1 MKKIYILFIFA
12 SITVCAQNKILF
24 DATKAET
31 AGNADWVIDSDLF
44 NLTFSGGPASIGGN
58 ESNPQRIPTPAQSG
72 ISASTSESYWKGAL
86 SAWAVDCVKN
96 GYTVETLPY
105 NGQITFGNSS
115 NVQDLSNYKLY
126 IIDEPNIDFT
136 PAERTAII
144 SFVSNG
150 GRLFIISDHNI
161 SDRNGD
167 GIDSPV
173 ILNNLMSLNSIQA
186 NPFGITFD
194 NNNISVLTSNVAST
208 TSDPLLNGSYGN
220 VTQMKY
226 SNGSTITINTAQ
238 NASVK
243 GIIFNTGASTTGTT
257 NVMCAYATFGS
268 GKVVAI
274 GDSSVPDD
282 GSGDTGDSLYD
293 GYIADASGNH
303 QKLLMNATVW
313 LMTTALANE
322 NFDIDSFNFNIAPN
336 PIQNKQIN
344 LSFNLIS
351 SENVTISVIDSLG
364 RNVKEVKK
372 INSSSGTNYKTIDAS
387 DLESGIY
394 FCKISTDTRSKILQ
408 VIVE

>member
-1 MKKIYILFIFA
+1 MKKIYILFIFT

-394 FCKISTDTRSKILQ
+394 FCKISTDTVSKILQ

>member
-1 MKKIYILFIFA
+1 MKKIYILFIFT

-243 GIIFNTGASTTGTT
+243 GIVFNTGASTTGTT

-364 RNVKEVKK
+364 RNVKEVKG

>member
-1 MKKIYILFIFA
+1 MKKIYILFIFT

-394 FCKISTDTRSKILQ
+394 FCKISTDTGSKILQ

>member
-1 MKKIYILFIFA
+1 MKKIYILFIFT

-243 GIIFNTGASTTGTT
+243 GIVFNTGASTTGTT

-394 FCKISTDTRSKILQ
+394 FCKISTDTGSKILQ

>member
-1 MKKIYILFIFA
+1 MKKIYILFIFT